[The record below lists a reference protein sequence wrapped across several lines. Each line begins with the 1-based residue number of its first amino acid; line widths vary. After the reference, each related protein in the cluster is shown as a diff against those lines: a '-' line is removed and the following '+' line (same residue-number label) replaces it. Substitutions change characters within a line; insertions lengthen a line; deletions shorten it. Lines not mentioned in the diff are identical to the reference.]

1 MDLNDTQINDLL
13 SGAMGNLS
21 GGISLNS
28 AFESFQANV
37 NDKFDVSGQTD
48 ISKPAKQ
55 LVPNAKLA
63 GAVKLCNCDTSEVD
77 AKLKKLLTDLEAG
90 VYAKLPEGKLKQL
103 VKAATSASSPEDI
116 KAMKE
121 KAEAELAE
129 LLLAMDTFIA
139 LLQTLTD
146 PTKLI
151 EALIK
156 FVTAGIS
163 DAQMKKI
170 QMAAFY
176 GQLAV
181 ALVDKGTSLQQ
192 CYMGKY
198 MDSLSGLQ
206 SQLADAPADMQGIL
220 GAQIAG
226 RVDEIKNLLT

>member
-1 MDLNDTQINDLL
+1 MDFNEAQLTDFL
-13 SGAMGNLS
+13 SEAMGTIS
-21 GGISLNS
+21 GGVSVDSAYKSFEDNISS
-28 AFESFQANV
+28 KFQVDN
-37 NDKFDVSGQTD
+37 QTD
-48 ISKPAKQ
+48 ISKTAKQ
-55 LVPNAKLA
+55 LVPNAKLQ
-63 GAVKLCNCDTSEVD
+63 GAVKLCNCDTSAVD
-77 AKLKKLLTDLEAG
+77 AQLKKLLTDLESG

-103 VKAATSASSPEDI
+103 VKQATAAQSPEDI

-129 LLLAMDTFIA
+129 LLAAMDTFIA

-156 FVTAGIS
+156 LVTAGIS

-170 QMAAFY
+170 QMVTFY

-181 ALVDKGTSLQQ
+181 ALVNKGQSLQQ

-198 MDSLSGLQ
+198 MNSLGDLQ
-206 SQLADAPADMQGIL
+206 SQLSDAPADMQGIL
-220 GAQIAG
+220 GAQIAE
-226 RVDEIKNLLT
+226 RVEEIKNLLT